1 MSSGGGGGAPAD
13 TTTTSEL
20 PSWAQPAAQQ
30 ILTQGQSLASQPA
43 PTYTGNTVAG
53 LNSTEQNAINQSAQA
68 SNQAQT
74 NAGAAGSQVS
84 SMQANPNGYQTG
96 NAYTGNVSAS
106 NVADP
111 YTSISNNTQLT
122 AAENAADQ
130 PLTQNYSQVTAPTTL
145 AQFRNGGAFGGSA
158 QTQATANNE
167 YQLGNALGNTNAA
180 ITNNAYNTAATAATN
195 EAAQQNQVNETNQS
209 VGTQAGE
216 SENTL
221 NQNAYNT
228 QQTSTVNAINA
239 ATGANTAASSN
250 AANALQAGN
259 ASQQNEQDVLNSL
272 YQQWYNQA
280 NAPYQSLSTL
290 SSALSGALGS
300 GVGTTVSQQQAG
312 TGNSLGT
319 LLGLG
324 STALG
329 AYNAA
334 QY

>member
-1 MSSGGGGGAPAD
+1 MSSGGGGGSPAD
-13 TTTTSEL
+13 TTSTSEL
-20 PSWAQPAAQQ
+20 PDWAQPTAQEL
-30 ILTQGQSLASQPA
+30 LTRGDTLSNQPA
-43 PTYTGNTVAG
+43 PTYGGQTVAG
-53 LNSTEQNAINQSAQA
+53 LNSTEQNAIGQSASA
-68 SNQAQT
+68 SDQAQT
-74 NAGAAGSQVS
+74 NQTNAAQYAQGL
-84 SMQANPNGYQTG
+84 QANPNGFQTG
-96 NAYTGNVSAS
+96 NAYTGNVQAS
-106 NVADP
+106 TAANP

-145 AQFRNGGAFGGSA
+145 AQFRNAGAFGGSA

-167 YQLGNALGNTNAA
+167 YQLGNALGNTNAG
-180 ITNNAYNTAATAATN
+180 IVNNAYNTAATAATN
-195 EAAQQNQVNETNQS
+195 VAAQQNQVNETNQS

-216 SENTL
+216 NQNTL

-228 QQTSTVNAINA
+228 QQTNTTNAINA
-239 ATGANTAASSN
+239 ATGATTAASSN

-312 TGNSLGT
+312 SGNSLGT